1 MVYREVMAVCSQIHI
16 KHVITLCE
24 QNAEL
29 LNVKRTVSLGCKVLN
44 LCHINQSVRALWTNN
59 GCLF

>member
-29 LNVKRTVSLGCKVLN
+29 LNFKRTV
-44 LCHINQSVRALWTNN
+44 HIVITGLQSVKSLSYKPVS
-59 GCLF
+59 